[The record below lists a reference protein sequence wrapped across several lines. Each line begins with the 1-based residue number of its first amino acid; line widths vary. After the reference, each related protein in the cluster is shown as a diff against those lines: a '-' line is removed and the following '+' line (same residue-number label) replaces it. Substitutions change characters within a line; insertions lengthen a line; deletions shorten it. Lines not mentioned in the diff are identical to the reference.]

1 MARSI
6 EGHSLT
12 VHFDNE
18 DMKQQVIDFAGQMG
32 ISPGEFM
39 RSAILRTMI
48 EMTKR
53 AMEAKEIYDK
63 EMGVK
68 DEVSVP
74 ESGVDEVG
82 EDTTKF
88 SKDTPTTPEGDN
100 GEQS

>member
-1 MARSI
+1 MTKTKEQRRANRKEVRTSKAMTRSI

-18 DMKQQVIDFAGQMG
+18 DMKQQVIDFAGQMK

-53 AMEAKEIYDK
+53 AMEAKAVYDK
-63 EMGVK
+63 EMDIEEGGT
-68 DEVSVP
+68 DE
-74 ESGVDEVG
+74 
-82 EDTTKF
+82 
-88 SKDTPTTPEGDN
+88 
-100 GEQS
+100 